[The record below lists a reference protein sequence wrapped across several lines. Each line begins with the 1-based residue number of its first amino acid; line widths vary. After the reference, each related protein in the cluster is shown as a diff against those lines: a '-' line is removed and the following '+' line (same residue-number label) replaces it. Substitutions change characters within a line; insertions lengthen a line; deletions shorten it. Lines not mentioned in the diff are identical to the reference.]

1 MDFVLGLPLT
11 LKKKDVIWVVVD
23 RLTKFVYFIPIRID
37 YSLERL
43 AELYI
48 YEIFEGNWDK
58 YLPLAEFTY
67 NNIYQSS
74 IRMALLDALCG
85 RKCRTLLYCS
95 ELCERKLIIDD
106 KIRINDKL
114 FLKVS
119 SWRKVLCFGRKG
131 KLNLR
136 FIGPYE
142 ILEII
147 GPLDQIYN
155 MFYVSTLR
163 HYRLDP
169 SHVIS
174 LDKVELQPYLSYSEE
189 LVRIFARE
197 V

>member
-1 MDFVLGLPLT
+1 MLNLLTSESQAPGSVRFTTTYNDSGLT
-11 LKKKDVIWVVVD
+11 MRASYNGFCTRITINSKKKDVIWVVVD

-106 KIRINDKL
+106 KIR
-114 FLKVS
+114 
-119 SWRKVLCFGRKG
+119 
-131 KLNLR
+131 
-136 FIGPYE
+136 
-142 ILEII
+142 
-147 GPLDQIYN
+147 LDQIY